1 MKKINRLKK
10 NHDIAS
16 VVGKRKKIVSPFCI
30 IYYDSSDKVYTR
42 CAISVSCKY
51 GNAVERNL
59 AKRRVRTI
67 LHPIIKHIGGVN
79 LVVVIR
85 IPFKNAQYSVLQ
97 KEILSMIQKIY
108 LKFKEKIN
116 ENKN

>member
-85 IPFKNAQYSVLQ
+85 ISFKNAQYSVLQ
-97 KEILSMIQKIY
+97 KEIFNDSKDIFKI
-108 LKFKEKIN
+108 
-116 ENKN
+116 